1 MTNALLINTLI
12 PLPQFATS
20 GNDVTWPLTCELLFY
35 LLFPRLIPLISRL
48 HRKQLLA
55 AAAGAVA
62 AAWTVPLV
70 SLRPGGQPLAHGLL
84 GGELTD
90 LPIGFVYAFPPS
102 RLTEFILGMVL
113 ARLHA
118 TGYTPRIGVLP
129 ALRCSAHAC

>member
-1 MTNALLINTLI
+1 M
-12 PLPQFATS
+12 
-20 GNDVTWPLTCELLFY
+20 TWPLTCELLFY

-70 SLRPGGQPLAHGLL
+70 SLRPAGQRLAHASWV
-84 GGELTD
+84 ELTD
-90 LPIGFVYAFPPS
+90 LHIGFAYAFPPP
-102 RLTEFILGMVL
+102 RLPEFILGMVL